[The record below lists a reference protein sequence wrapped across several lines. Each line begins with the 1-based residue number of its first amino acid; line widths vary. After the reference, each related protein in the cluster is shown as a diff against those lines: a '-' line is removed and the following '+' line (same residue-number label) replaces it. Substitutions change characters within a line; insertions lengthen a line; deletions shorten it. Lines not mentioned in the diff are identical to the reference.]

1 MPESYSGVSI
11 VNFEY
16 IHVFFYCFYVN
27 FEQMFPVTHT
37 TLRLPR
43 QKE

>member
-16 IHVFFYCFYVN
+16 IHVFYCFYVN